1 MEAAR
6 NVSLTA
12 QGAASPTTHAAVAA
26 AAARPAP
33 EGQSAFVPVHLL
45 YRAAII
51 AVYAVILLTIVL
63 NVEVNRKSP
72 AFVLLCIAQV
82 FNFAVILFPIV
93 FYKPSFGW
101 FHPLVFYTCQYL
113 LFQFRSFATY
123 VQGISRHR
131 ALPEYSV
138 EDIVLLVSFALTLH
152 AVSTLSYYF
161 GFWFGPNLKP
171 PKLNFRQPRHLALKA
186 FAAVAFSLLVFW
198 LYVERQGGLSEHL
211 LSWQEGR
218 HEALAGDYY
227 WILLIKIS
235 AMACLLWFTLNRRAV
250 YQPHF
255 WACALVSVAV
265 NFLATGSRG
274 TVVVFFIVGM
284 LVWMLREKKFAP
296 ARIIGIGL
304 LGVVLISFL
313 GGFRTRIWKGQI
325 SLTPD
330 GDEKTLVEYFEQGA
344 VESAERAWT
353 SSGLLPILARVP
365 DDVDLLYGSSYFALL
380 TLPVPRAVW
389 PDKPGQVGGLVG
401 DVFFHS
407 PAGTPPGPI
416 GEAYWNFH
424 IPGVVIIFFLFG
436 VFQKWLAQSFVKYQ
450 RQPAA
455 ALIYLT
461 VLFTIDP
468 STPAVVVCLMLVVP
482 LVVLLRLVGA
492 LGFGGKNA

>member
-1 MEAAR
+1 MEVAR
-6 NVSLTA
+6 NVGLVEYGT
-12 QGAASPTTHAAVAA
+12 PAA
-26 AAARPAP
+26 AAGARTAAAEHP
-33 EGQSAFVPVHLL
+33 FLPVHLL
-45 YRAAII
+45 YRVGII
-51 AVYAVILLTIVL
+51 AVYVVILLTIVL
-63 NVEVNRKSP
+63 NVEVNRRSP
-72 AFVLLCIAQV
+72 AFILLCLAQV
-82 FNFAVILFPIV
+82 FNFAVILFPVI

-113 LFQFRSFATY
+113 LFQFRSYATY

-152 AVSTLSYYF
+152 ALSTLAYYF
-161 GFWFGPNLKP
+161 GFWFGPNLRVP
-171 PKLNFRQPRHLALKA
+171 RVSFRQPRRLQLKA
-186 FAAVAFSLLVFW
+186 MGAVLFSLVVFW
-198 LYVERQGGLSEHL
+198 LYVERKGGLGEHL

-227 WILLIKIS
+227 WIMVIKIS
-235 AMACLLWFTLNRRAV
+235 AMACLLWFTLSRRAV
-250 YQPHF
+250 YQPLF
-255 WACALVSVAV
+255 WACALLSVLI

-274 TVVVFFIVGM
+274 TVVVFFIVAM
-284 LVWMLREKKFAP
+284 LVWMLRERKFAP
-296 ARIIGIGL
+296 ARLIGIGL

-313 GGFRTRIWKGQI
+313 GGFRSRIWKGEI
-325 SLTPD
+325 SLAAE
-330 GDEKTLVEYFEQGA
+330 GDETTLVEYFEQGA
-344 VESAERAWT
+344 IESAERAWAN
-353 SSGLLPILARVP
+353 SGLLPILAHVP

-380 TLPVPRAVW
+380 TLPVPRSVW

-424 IPGVVIIFFLFG
+424 VPGVIIVFFIFG
-436 VFQKWLAQSFVKYQ
+436 TFQKWFAQCFVRYQ
-450 RQPAA
+450 RHPAA

-468 STPAVVVCLMLVVP
+468 STPAIVVCLMLVIP
-482 LVVLLRLVGA
+482 LVALLRLMGA
-492 LGFGGKNA
+492 MSFKGNGR

>member
-6 NVSLTA
+6 NVSLVTQKTPA
-12 QGAASPTTHAAVAA
+12 RGAALP
-26 AAARPAP
+26 ARPTP
-33 EGQSAFVPVHLL
+33 ETQSAFLPVHLL
-45 YRAAII
+45 YRVGIV

-72 AFVLLCIAQV
+72 AFILLCLAQV
-82 FNFAVILFPIV
+82 LNFAVILFPIV

-113 LFQFRSFATY
+113 LFQFRSYATY
-123 VQGISRHR
+123 IQGISRHR

-152 AVSTLSYYF
+152 AISTLAYYF
-161 GFWFGPNLKP
+161 GFRFGPNLRI
-171 PKLNFRQPRHLALKA
+171 PKLNFRRPRRLSIKAL
-186 FAAVAFSLLVFW
+186 AAVIFSLAVFW
-198 LYVERQGGLSEHL
+198 VYVERQGGLSEHL

-218 HEALAGDYY
+218 HEALAGEYY
-227 WILLIKIS
+227 WIMLIKVS
-235 AMACLLWFTLNRRAV
+235 AMASLLWFSLNRRAV
-250 YQPHF
+250 YQPLF
-255 WACALVSVAV
+255 WACAIISVLV

-274 TVVVFFIVGM
+274 TVVVFFIVAM
-284 LVWMLREKKFAP
+284 LVWMLRERKFAP
-296 ARIIGIGL
+296 ARIIAIGL

-313 GGFRTRIWKGQI
+313 GGFRSRLWKGEI
-325 SLTPD
+325 SLASENED
-330 GDEKTLVEYFEQGA
+330 KTLIDYFEQGA

-365 DDVDLLYGSSYFALL
+365 DDVDLLYGSSYFALF
-380 TLPVPRAVW
+380 TLPVPRSLW

-424 IPGVVIIFFLFG
+424 IPGVIIVFFLFG
-436 VFQKWLAQSFVKYQ
+436 TFQKWLAQCFVRYQ

-455 ALIYLT
+455 VLIYLT

-468 STPAVVVCLMLVVP
+468 STPAVVVCLMLVLP
-482 LVVLLRLVGA
+482 LVILLRMVGA
-492 LGFGGKNA
+492 LSFAGKG